1 MGTGLSPGEILL
13 NLDRPNHFG
22 AFCGAFWR
30 NLLIRC
36 MYEFDPNSFTMCKSW
51 QAEQKSYKAK
61 VDSWVEITHV
71 AQVSAVEFEH
81 LTLTPWTDFGQRAP
95 LNWHVENRAEIT
107 FERKDMAKEFQRLP
121 PTPTVSTNPD
131 LDMALPTR
139 PDIGRHRELK
149 MLATKPE
156 LIFSSGCWPMYWIS
170 GRWQIWSESAV
181 L

>member
-1 MGTGLSPGEILL
+1 MGTGLSPREILL

-36 MYEFDPNSFTMCKSW
+36 MQEFDRNSSTMCNTS

-81 LTLTPWTDFGQRAP
+81 LTLTPWMDFGQRAP

-107 FERKDMAKEFQRLP
+107 FERKETATLFQRLP
-121 PTPTVSTNPD
+121 PHFRSHPTQIWHWRHG
-131 LDMALPTR
+131 PTAADIRNSKWR
-139 PDIGRHRELK
+139 PP
-149 MLATKPE
+149 KPE
-156 LIFSSGCWPMYWIS
+156 VKITFE
-170 GRWQIWSESAV
+170 RK
-181 L
+181 